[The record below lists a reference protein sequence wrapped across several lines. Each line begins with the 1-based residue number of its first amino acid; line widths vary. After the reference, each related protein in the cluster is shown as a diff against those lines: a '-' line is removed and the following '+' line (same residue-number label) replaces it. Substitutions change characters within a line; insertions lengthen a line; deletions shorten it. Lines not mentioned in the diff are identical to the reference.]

1 MTPAEIAAARAALHE
16 AIVSGVRVVEY
27 ADRKVEYRSLVEMQ
41 RALTHLNQIETSVPA
56 RRTLIARTSK
66 GY

>member
-16 AIVSGVRVVEY
+16 AITSGVRVVEY
-27 ADRKVEYRSLVEMQ
+27 ADRKVEYRSLSEMQ
-41 RALTHLNQIETSVPA
+41 RALGLLDQMSQNKPRPRQQ
-56 RRTLIARTSK
+56 IARTSK